1 MTKQTNAAVKVEVE
15 EVVEV
20 PTQTPEPVKSILPL
34 PENIS
39 GLSTTSA
46 KIRALTALGWKRGDI
61 AKTLN
66 IRYQHVRNVQL
77 QVLKRTDL
85 K

>member
-1 MTKQTNAAVKVEVE
+1 MTKQTNAAVKVE

-20 PTQTPEPVKSILPL
+20 PTQEPKSILPL
-34 PENIS
+34 PENIG
-39 GLSTTSA
+39 GLPTTSA
-46 KIRALTALGWKRGDI
+46 KIRALTALDWKRGDI